1 VLSSRSGAIHSLT
14 GCNFSCK
21 QQQEATDA
29 AIQGARE
36 NAAIRQAQLVR
47 GHNQRI
53 FDSFKRPAEG
63 VFDALLTKPQS
74 IWPAI
79 GNSLKTALL
88 TAIKDVV
95 TSRAA
100 VMLMQLFTGT
110 RVSLAGGGTPALSR
124 RSRSLAHVSGRYRR
138 KATGILDASVAAER
152 LTATRQFSCLPVWP
166 QYWRATPTECWPF
179 SGKPVS
185 STTRAATG
193 PRDSMAG
200 KTRSRLRSRTKPG
213 FPGSCG

>member
-110 RVSLAGGGTPALSR
+110 RVSLAGGGTPLFPAAHGHWPTSR
-124 RSRSLAHVSGRYRR
+124 ADTGGRQPAY
-138 KATGILDASVAAER
+138 SM
-152 LTATRQFSCLPVWP
+152 PP
-166 QYWRATPTECWPF
+166 
-179 SGKPVS
+179 
-185 STTRAATG
+185 
-193 PRDSMAG
+193 PRPKG
-200 KTRSRLRSRTKPG
+200 
-213 FPGSCG
+213 